1 MPSRA
6 KALPSIRAIYGLAGN
21 SQVMGR
27 ILPGALLLLLLLVPA
42 IGAAGYTANGG
53 GPGSSPGSLAGSP
66 GTFNSSL
73 PSLPNISF
81 TGQAH
86 AARDWYET
94 GFQLTSE
101 ERYSEALVAYGKALA
116 LNRSLLNAWYYS
128 GDALYRLGR
137 YGDALLA
144 FENATAVDPDF
155 VDAYFYESLVYGKLG
170 RYQDQKEALGRG
182 LEAADRRKADEG
194 AGTPPPTT
202 AQGYLPVPVS
212 PGTAALAI
220 ALSLAVAG
228 YVYRKR
234 K

>member
-1 MPSRA
+1 M
-6 KALPSIRAIYGLAGN
+6 
-21 SQVMGR
+21 MGR
-27 ILPGALLLLLLLVPA
+27 PLPGTLLLLLLLVPVM
-42 IGAAGYTANGG
+42 GLAGYAANGG
-53 GPGSSPGSLAGSP
+53 GPESSPGSLAGSP
-66 GTFNSSL
+66 DTFNRSL

-81 TGQAH
+81 TDQAF
-86 AARDWYET
+86 AARDWYEN

-101 ERYSEALVAYGKALA
+101 ERYTDALVSYGKALA

-137 YGDALLA
+137 YNDALLA

-182 LEAADRRKADEG
+182 LEAADRRQAEEG
-194 AGTPPPTT
+194 VGTPPATT
-202 AQGYLPVPVS
+202 GQGMPVPVS
-212 PGTAALAI
+212 PGATALAV
-220 ALSLAVAG
+220 ALSLAVTG
-228 YVYRKR
+228 YAYRKH